1 MENTFQLAI
10 QKQLT
15 ETLIQKAAQLPQNFN
30 QTKFV
35 QNCLS
40 ALDSIDDIEEVEPG
54 SVVKGLMKG
63 AILGLDFMNKECY
76 LIPYKNKDTGNKDV
90 NFQTDYKGEK
100 KLAKLYS
107 VKPIEEITTELV
119 RVGDFYE
126 VEVKDNKKFVN
137 WKPIRFNN
145 EAIEGAFSIVL
156 FTDKSSVSAEMSKKE
171 MDEVRTNYS
180 KAANSPAW
188 KNRPGEMYKKT
199 VLRLN
204 LKNVAKVFENP
215 EQLRTYEEAS
225 EFEFNKPDSK
235 NLPAAPVVKNIYTE
249 QAKQIEAKPI
259 ETTVSEVPAAEV
271 LPAGPGPKE
280 ELLETDSA
288 EIIPEEVS
296 KIDEPCCIEEE
307 PVKKLKKKAEKKKC
321 VDCANCHDSDKVGE
335 FKCCKGNKTN
345 ISEYTSATFCDDYF
359 ARR

>member
-156 FTDKSSVSAEMSKKE
+156 FTDKSSVSAEM
-171 MDEVRTNYS
+171 
-180 KAANSPAW
+180 
-188 KNRPGEMYKKT
+188 YKKT

-280 ELLETDSA
+280 EIQTEEFFCESCGKKISWA
-288 EIIPEEVS
+288 ENSYSNKHFNKPLCRACQAVI
-296 KIDEPCCIEEE
+296 KG
-307 PVKKLKKKAEKKKC
+307 
-321 VDCANCHDSDKVGE
+321 DK
-335 FKCCKGNKTN
+335 
-345 ISEYTSATFCDDYF
+345 
-359 ARR
+359 

>member
-1 MENTFQLAI
+1 MENTFQIAI

-40 ALDSIDDIEEVEPG
+40 ALDDIDDIAEVEPG
-54 SVVKGLMKG
+54 SVVKGLMRG

-76 LIPYKNKDTGNKDV
+76 LVAYKNKDTGKKDA

-119 RVGDFYE
+119 RKGDFYE
-126 VEVKDNKKFVN
+126 VEVKDNKKLVN
-137 WKPIRFNN
+137 WKPIRFND
-145 EAIEGAFSIVL
+145 EEIEGAFSIVL
-156 FTDKSSVSAEMSKKE
+156 FKDGSSVSAEMSKKE

-188 KNRPGEMYKKT
+188 RNRPGEMYKKT

-204 LKNVAKVFENP
+204 LKNVEKVFESP
-215 EQLRTYEEAS
+215 EQLRAYEEAS
-225 EFEFNKPDSK
+225 EFEFNKK
-235 NLPAAPVVKNIYTE
+235 NSSSLPAAPVVKNIYTE
-249 QAKQIEAKPI
+249 QMKQIEAKP
-259 ETTVSEVPAAEV
+259 AEITS
-271 LPAGPGPKE
+271 GSGPKE
-280 ELLETDSA
+280 EL
-288 EIIPEEVS
+288 PEEEFS
-296 KIDEPCCIEEE
+296 CENCGKKISW
-307 PVKKLKKKAEKKKC
+307 AENKYSNKHFGRPLCRTCQAFEKG
-321 VDCANCHDSDKVGE
+321 DK
-335 FKCCKGNKTN
+335 
-345 ISEYTSATFCDDYF
+345 
-359 ARR
+359 

>member
-1 MENTFQLAI
+1 MENAFQLAI

-76 LIPYKNKDTGNKDV
+76 LIPYKNKDTGKKDV

-119 RVGDFYE
+119 RKGDFYE
-126 VEVKDNKKFVN
+126 VEVKDNKKFIN

-145 EAIEGAFSIVL
+145 EAIEGAFSVVL
-156 FTDKSSVSAEMSKKE
+156 FTDKSSVSAQMSKEE

-204 LKNVAKVFENP
+204 LKNIEKVFENP
-215 EQLRTYEEAS
+215 EQLRAYEEAS
-225 EFEFNKPDSK
+225 EFEFNKTDSK
-235 NLPAAPVVKNIYTE
+235 TLPAAPVVKNIYTK
-249 QAKQIEAKPI
+249 QAKQIEAKPV
-259 ETTVSEVPAAEV
+259 ETTAPEVPATEI

-280 ELLETDSA
+280 ENQTEEFFCESCGKKISWA
-288 EIIPEEVS
+288 ENSYSNKHFNKPLCRACQAVI
-296 KIDEPCCIEEE
+296 KG
-307 PVKKLKKKAEKKKC
+307 
-321 VDCANCHDSDKVGE
+321 DK
-335 FKCCKGNKTN
+335 
-345 ISEYTSATFCDDYF
+345 
-359 ARR
+359 